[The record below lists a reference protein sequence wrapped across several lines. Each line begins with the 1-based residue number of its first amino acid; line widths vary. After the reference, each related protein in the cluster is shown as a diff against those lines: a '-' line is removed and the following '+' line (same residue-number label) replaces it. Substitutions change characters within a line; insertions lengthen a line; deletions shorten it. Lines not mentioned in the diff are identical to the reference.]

1 MKIKEY
7 IISIM
12 HVRTLFDMAISFC
25 VAIAGGIAAYFKVIY
40 LDDPNVFQAIAWVV
54 FVDFGVGVLLA
65 FKRDNFQTKKALK
78 VVYYLVA
85 YTVLA
90 AMVLKVEIGF
100 PSAFW
105 LSEALIMPIL
115 IGQIVSTAKN
125 LHLLGVIRNK
135 TLADILTKIDKHK
148 DLDHEGN

>member
-1 MKIKEY
+1 MRVKEY
-7 IISIM
+7 ILSIM
-12 HVRTLFDMAISFC
+12 HIRTLFDFLVSFF
-25 VAIAGGIAAYFKVIY
+25 VASTAGIAAYFKVIY

-54 FVDFGVGVLLA
+54 FVDFIVGVLLA

-90 AMVLKVEIGF
+90 AMVLKVESGF

>member
-7 IISIM
+7 ILSIM
-12 HVRTLFDMAISFC
+12 HIRTLFDFLVSFF
-25 VAIAGGIAAYFKVIY
+25 VASTAGIAAYFKVIY

-54 FVDFGVGVLLA
+54 FVDFGVGISLA

-85 YTVLA
+85 YSVLA
-90 AMVLKVEIGF
+90 AMVLKVEDGF

-115 IGQIVSTAKN
+115 IGQIISTAKN
-125 LHLLGVIRNK
+125 LHLLGIIKNK